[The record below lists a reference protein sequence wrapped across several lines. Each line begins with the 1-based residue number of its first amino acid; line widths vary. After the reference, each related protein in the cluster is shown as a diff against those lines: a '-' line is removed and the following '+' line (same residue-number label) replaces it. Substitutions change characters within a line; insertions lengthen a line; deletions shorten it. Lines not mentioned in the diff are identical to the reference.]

1 MKGIISYEIVRLM
14 EQGIHPQQACE
25 TAVKNLSEKLIQ
37 RRGSAGDLSVVAMNH
52 KGEWGA
58 ATNIANFSFVV
69 ATEKE
74 SLTVYRVHPQEDGT
88 MIHEKATQ
96 EWLDEYLRERMKPL
110 EVK

>member
-1 MKGIISYEIVRLM
+1 M
-14 EQGIHPQQACE
+14 HPQEACE
-25 TAVKNLSEKLIQ
+25 TAVKNLSQKLIQ
-37 RRGSAGDLSVVAMNH
+37 RRGNAGDLSVVAMNN

-74 SLTVYRVHPQEDGT
+74 SLTVYRVNPQEDGT
-88 MIHEKATQ
+88 MLHEKATQ